1 MNDVL
6 DEACR
11 TLAIPKRITTLIRD
25 IWQLQLR
32 MSRRQGKRAWKLMEH
47 PKFRAAYDLLE
58 LRAGAENNHELQRLT
73 KWWGRIPGRR
83 AAGAKRYAQRSRGR
97 SGAAP
102 SSPSSAQARAA
113 PG

>member
-32 MSRRQGKRAWKLMEH
+32 
-47 PKFRAAYDLLE
+47 DV
-58 LRAGAENNHELQRLT
+58 
-73 KWWGRIPGRR
+73 
-83 AAGAKRYAQRSRGR
+83 
-97 SGAAP
+97 P
-102 SSPSSAQARAA
+102 SSGQTRLEADGASEIPRRL
-113 PG
+113 

>member
-32 MSRRQGKRAWKLMEH
+32 MSRRRA
-47 PKFRAAYDLLE
+47 
-58 LRAGAENNHELQRLT
+58 N
-73 KWWGRIPGRR
+73 
-83 AAGAKRYAQRSRGR
+83 
-97 SGAAP
+97 
-102 SSPSSAQARAA
+102 A
-113 PG
+113 PGS